1 MVGTQ
6 EHGRSGL
13 PHGGGKPMFDLIWS
27 KLRRPVARPGI
38 IRRTALLDKLELAA
52 PGPIVSVQAP
62 GGYGKTTLLAQW
74 TEGKAK
80 SVAWVSLDERD
91 NDPKLLLT
99 CIAKALDAIEP
110 VGGRVFGALASPASS
125 VLAAAV
131 PRLGSALA
139 SMSPPVLLVLDDVHL
154 LRDLECRAAVA
165 ALADHVPKESRLVLA
180 GRGTPPLPAARLR
193 AEGRLLVIG
202 PGDLSLTS
210 QEAGELLRA
219 AAGPAGPAAGEL
231 AELYRRSAGRPASLY
246 LAALAVRAG
255 GPVPAGPGRAGPGAA
270 AEPGAARTRPRLEPE
285 DVAREYLSRIP
296 AAERDFLT
304 RTAVL
309 DRLCGPLCEAVLG
322 RGGGSAALAALAGS
336 NLLVIPQDRLGRW
349 YRYHPVLRDVLLA
362 ELHRAE
368 PGAAPV
374 LRRRASAWCAGSGL
388 PEEAVE
394 YAMAAGDIDEA
405 ARLVAELSV
414 PGQREDRLTTLPRW
428 HRWLEDRG
436 AMKGHPVLSVWAAFL
451 ALETGQAADAE
462 RRAVLADQ
470 ALASQDG
477 ASQDGASQDG
487 ASQDAPSQDAAR
499 AWAGVLRAS
508 LCRHGVG
515 PMRTDADEAARQ
527 LAARGISA
535 PAAVLLQGL
544 ARVAGGEPGTAEP
557 YLEQAAAA
565 AADAGAQAVLAMALS
580 ERSLLLL
587 ARNDWGE
594 GQALADRAGVVLR
607 EAGIEDSDAAALV
620 FALQARMALHRL
632 DSDGARRALVGAQR
646 RRHLLGDA
654 APVLA
659 VQVRIELIRC
669 YLELDDAPGAA
680 TLMREAEELLGRH
693 PGLGVLAA
701 DARELRAMVAEQPAG
716 PAGPSALTAAELRLL
731 PLLSGRL
738 TWPQIG
744 AELSLPT
751 GTVRSRAASVYRKL
765 GTAGREQAV
774 ARARE
779 LGLLDR

>member
-6 EHGRSGL
+6 EHGRSAR

-27 KLRRPVARPGI
+27 KLRRPVTRPGM
-38 IRRTALLDKLELAA
+38 IRRTALLDRLELDAS
-52 PGPIVSVQAP
+52 GPVVCVQAP

-74 TEGKAK
+74 TESKARA
-80 SVAWVSLDERD
+80 VAWVSLDERD

-110 VGGRVFGALASPASS
+110 VGARVFDALASPASS
-125 VLAAAV
+125 VLASAV

-139 SMSPPVLLVLDDVHL
+139 SMSTPVLLVLDDVHL
-154 LRDLECRAAVA
+154 LHDLECRAAVA
-165 ALADHVPKESRLVLA
+165 ALADHVPKESRLILA
-180 GRGTPPLPAARLR
+180 GQGTPPVEVARLR

-202 PGDLSLTS
+202 PRDLSLTRP
-210 QEAGELLRA
+210 EAAELLRA
-219 AAGPAGPAAGEL
+219 AGGPAGTELAGTEL
-231 AELYRRSAGRPASLY
+231 AELHRRTAGRPASLY

-255 GPVPAGPGRAGPGAA
+255 GPLPAGPQ
-270 AEPGAARTRPRLEPE
+270 LEPAGL
-285 DVAREYLSRIP
+285 AREYLSRIP
-296 AAERDFLT
+296 AAEREFLT

-322 RGGGSAALAALAGS
+322 RGDGSAALAVLAGA
-336 NLLVIPQDRLGRW
+336 NLLLIPQDRLGRW

-362 ELHRAE
+362 ELDRAE
-368 PGAAPV
+368 PGAAPG
-374 LRRRASAWCAGSGL
+374 LRRRASGWCWDGGW

-394 YAMAAGDIDEA
+394 YAMAAGDVEQA
-405 ARLVAELSV
+405 ARLVADLSV

-428 HRWLEDRG
+428 HRWLDDRG
-436 AMKGHPVLSVWAAFL
+436 AMKGDPVLSVWAAFL

-470 ALASQDG
+470 ALASQAAAGPAAEDPAADG
-477 ASQDGASQDG
+477 PDTEK
-487 ASQDAPSQDAAR
+487 PDAAR

-515 PMRTDADEAARQ
+515 PMRTDADDAARQ
-527 LAARGISA
+527 LAAAGISA
-535 PAAVLLQGL
+535 PAAIFLQGL
-544 ARVAGGEPGTAEP
+544 ARVAGGEPGAAEP

-565 AADAGAQAVLAMALS
+565 AADAGAQAVLAMALC

-607 EAGIEDSDAAALV
+607 EAGIEDSDAAPLV

-632 DSDGARRALVGAQR
+632 DSDGARRALVSAQR

-654 APVLA
+654 APALA
-659 VQVRIELIRC
+659 VQVRAELIRC
-669 YLELDDAPGAA
+669 YLELDDTAGAA
-680 TLMREAEELLGRH
+680 TLMREADELLGRH

-701 DARELRAMVAEQPAG
+701 DARELQAMVAEEPAG
-716 PAGPSALTAAELRLL
+716 TAGPSALTAAELRLL
-731 PLLSGRL
+731 PLLSARL
-738 TWPQIG
+738 TAPQIG
-744 AELSLPT
+744 AELSLPPS
-751 GTVRSRAASVYRKL
+751 TVRSRAASVYRKL
-765 GTAGREQAV
+765 GSTGREAAV

>member
-1 MVGTQ
+1 M
-6 EHGRSGL
+6 
-13 PHGGGKPMFDLIWS
+13 
-27 KLRRPVARPGI
+27 
-38 IRRTALLDKLELAA
+38 
-52 PGPIVSVQAP
+52 
-62 GGYGKTTLLAQW
+62 
-74 TEGKAK
+74 
-80 SVAWVSLDERD
+80 
-91 NDPKLLLT
+91 
-99 CIAKALDAIEP
+99 
-110 VGGRVFGALASPASS
+110 
-125 VLAAAV
+125 
-131 PRLGSALA
+131 
-139 SMSPPVLLVLDDVHL
+139 
-154 LRDLECRAAVA
+154 
-165 ALADHVPKESRLVLA
+165 
-180 GRGTPPLPAARLR
+180 
-193 AEGRLLVIG
+193 
-202 PGDLSLTS
+202 
-210 QEAGELLRA
+210 
-219 AAGPAGPAAGEL
+219 
-231 AELYRRSAGRPASLY
+231 
-246 LAALAVRAG
+246 
-255 GPVPAGPGRAGPGAA
+255 
-270 AEPGAARTRPRLEPE
+270 
-285 DVAREYLSRIP
+285 AREYLSRIP

-362 ELHRAE
+362 ELDRAE

-374 LRRRASAWCAGSGL
+374 LRRRASAWCAGSGM

-394 YAMAAGDIDEA
+394 YAMAAGDVDEA

-477 ASQDGASQDG
+477 ASQDSAADGQDG
-487 ASQDAPSQDAAR
+487 ASQDAAR

-594 GQALADRAGVVLR
+594 GQALADRAGAVLR

-632 DSDGARRALVGAQR
+632 DSDGARRALVSAQR

-659 VQVRIELIRC
+659 VQVRTELIRC

-680 TLMREAEELLGRH
+680 TLMRETDELLGHH

-738 TWPQIG
+738 TSPQIG
-744 AELSLPT
+744 AELSLPPS
-751 GTVRSRAASVYRKL
+751 TVRSRAASVYRKL